1 MCAALKQISEKSF
14 SSALFLSFL
23 FFLFCCVA
31 DKNEAKNT
39 KHQLGEWYSSAPGF
53 CWLLPLPSHPFPLTQ
68 CRSRELSTLKLYAL
82 TLSPISRSHSVCGWV
97 TLFALSPSV
106 LTGMFC
112 ILLAWKFF
120 KGVSSLHMYVCVCG
134 GMCGGGK
141 VRRLLND
148 ANMPADELLLG

>member
-14 SSALFLSFL
+14 SSALFRSPLFSTILFLSFL
-23 FFLFCCVA
+23 LCGWQ
-31 DKNEAKNT
+31 KW
-39 KHQLGEWYSSAPGF
+39 GEKYKTSAWGVILLCNRGF

-82 TLSPISRSHSVCGWV
+82 TLSPVSRSHSVCGWV

-120 KGVSSLHMYVCVCG
+120 KGVSSLHMYVCVCVG
-134 GMCGGGK
+134 GCVEEEMW
-141 VRRLLND
+141 D
-148 ANMPADELLLG
+148 DF